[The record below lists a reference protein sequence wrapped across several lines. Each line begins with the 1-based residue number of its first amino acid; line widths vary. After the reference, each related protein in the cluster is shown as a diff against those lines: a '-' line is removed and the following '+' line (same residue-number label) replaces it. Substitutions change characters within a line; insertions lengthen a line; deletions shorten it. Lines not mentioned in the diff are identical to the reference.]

1 MGKRNNLA
9 VLQARMSSYR
19 LPGKVLMEVNGKPMI
34 YWQIQRILQSKEIS
48 KLVVATSDC
57 PTDNVLVKYL
67 ESINCDFVRGS
78 LDDVLARFIKVENI
92 YNPDSIIRLT
102 GDCPFV
108 MPELID
114 SMLNKFYEV
123 NVQYLSNIIKLTY
136 PDGLDI
142 EIIKAGTLS
151 KLTAMNPLNNER
163 EHVTLGIINRLDQF
177 SSFNV
182 ANLSDLSSYR
192 WTVDTEDDLVF
203 VRGVFKAFTSRETE
217 FNFEELVHYF
227 KVHPHLNRIKVR

>member
-1 MGKRNNLA
+1 MEKRNNLV
-9 VLQARMSSYR
+9 VLQARMSSNR

-57 PTDNVLVKYL
+57 PTDDVLIKYL
-67 ESINCDFVRGS
+67 ESINCDIVRGS

-102 GDCPFV
+102 GDCPLV

-114 SMLNKFYEV
+114 SMIKKFYKVKVE
-123 NVQYLSNIIKLTY
+123 YLSNIIELTY

-151 KLTAMNPLNNER
+151 KLTAMNLLNNER

-227 KVHPHLNRIKVR
+227 KVHPHLNRLKVR

>member
-1 MGKRNNLA
+1 
-9 VLQARMSSYR
+9 
-19 LPGKVLMEVNGKPMI
+19 
-34 YWQIQRILQSKEIS
+34 
-48 KLVVATSDC
+48 VVATSDF
-57 PTDNVLVKYL
+57 PTDDVLVKYL
-67 ESINCDFVRGS
+67 ESINCDYVRGS

-102 GDCPFV
+102 GDCPLV

-114 SMLNKFYEV
+114 SMLKKFYEV
-123 NVQYLSNIIKLTY
+123 NVQYLSNIIELTY

-151 KLTAMNPLNNER
+151 KLLAMNPLSNER
-163 EHVTLGIINRLDQF
+163 EHVTLGIINRMDEF

-182 ANLSDLSSYR
+182 ANLSDLSRYR

-203 VRGVFKAFTSRETE
+203 VRGVFKAFTSREID
-217 FNFEELVHYF
+217 FNFKDLMDYF
-227 KVHPHLNRIKVR
+227 KAYPHLNRFKHR

>member
-1 MGKRNNLA
+1 MKKRNNLA
-9 VLQARMSSYR
+9 VLQARMSSNR

-48 KLVVATSDC
+48 KLVIATSDC
-57 PTDNVLVKYL
+57 PTDDVLVKYL
-67 ESINCDFVRGS
+67 ESINCDIVRGS

-102 GDCPFV
+102 GDCPLV

-114 SMLNKFYEV
+114 FMIKKFYKVKVE
-123 NVQYLSNIIKLTY
+123 YLSNIIELTY

-151 KLTAMNPLNNER
+151 KLTAMNLLNNER
-163 EHVTLGIINRLDQF
+163 EHVTLGIINRLDRF
-177 SSFNV
+177 STFNV
-182 ANLSDLSSYR
+182 ANLNDLSRYR
-192 WTVDTEDDLVF
+192 WTVDTEGDLVF
-203 VRGVFKAFTSRETE
+203 VRGIFKVFTSRETE
-217 FNFEELVHYF
+217 FNFEDLMDYF
-227 KVHPHLNRIKVR
+227 KAHPHLNRLKHR

>member
-1 MGKRNNLA
+1 MEKRNNLA
-9 VLQARMSSYR
+9 VLQARMSSNR

-57 PTDNVLVKYL
+57 PTDDVLIKYL
-67 ESINCDFVRGS
+67 ESINCDIIRGS

-102 GDCPFV
+102 GDCPLV

-114 SMLNKFYEV
+114 SMIKKFYKVKVE
-123 NVQYLSNIIKLTY
+123 YLSNIIELTY

-151 KLTAMNPLNNER
+151 KLTAMNLLNNER

-177 SSFNV
+177 RSFNV

-227 KVHPHLNRIKVR
+227 KVHPHLNRLKVR

>member
-1 MGKRNNLA
+1 MKKRNNLA
-9 VLQARMSSYR
+9 VLQARMSSNR

-48 KLVVATSDC
+48 KLVIATSDC
-57 PTDNVLVKYL
+57 PTDDALVKYL

-78 LDDVLARFIKVENI
+78 LDDVLARFIKVENT
-92 YNPDSIIRLT
+92 YNPDSTIRLT
-102 GDCPFV
+102 GDCPLV

-114 SMLNKFYEV
+114 SMLKKFYEV
-123 NVQYLSNIIKLTY
+123 NVQYLSNIIELTY

-151 KLTAMNPLNNER
+151 KLSAMHLLSNER
-163 EHVTLGIINRLDQF
+163 EHVTLGIINRMDEF
-177 SSFNV
+177 SSFNF
-182 ANLSDLSSYR
+182 ANLSDLGSYR

-217 FNFEELVHYF
+217 FNLEDLMDYF
-227 KVHPHLNRIKVR
+227 KAHPHLNRLKHR

>member
-1 MGKRNNLA
+1 MEKRNNLA
-9 VLQARMSSYR
+9 VLQARMSSNR

-57 PTDNVLVKYL
+57 PTDDVLIKYL
-67 ESINCDFVRGS
+67 ESINCDIIRGS

-102 GDCPFV
+102 GDCPLV

-114 SMLNKFYEV
+114 SMIKKFYKVKVE
-123 NVQYLSNIIKLTY
+123 YLSNIIELTY

-151 KLTAMNPLNNER
+151 KLTAMNLLNNER

-177 SSFNV
+177 RSFNV

-203 VRGVFKAFTSRETE
+203 VREVFKAFTSRETE

-227 KVHPHLNRIKVR
+227 KVHPHLNRLKVR

>member
-1 MGKRNNLA
+1 
-9 VLQARMSSYR
+9 
-19 LPGKVLMEVNGKPMI
+19 
-34 YWQIQRILQSKEIS
+34 
-48 KLVVATSDC
+48 
-57 PTDNVLVKYL
+57 
-67 ESINCDFVRGS
+67 
-78 LDDVLARFIKVENI
+78 
-92 YNPDSIIRLT
+92 
-102 GDCPFV
+102 

-114 SMLNKFYEV
+114 SMIKKFYKVKVE
-123 NVQYLSNIIKLTY
+123 YLSNIIELTY

-151 KLTAMNPLNNER
+151 KLTAMNLLNNER

-227 KVHPHLNRIKVR
+227 KVHPHLNRLKVR